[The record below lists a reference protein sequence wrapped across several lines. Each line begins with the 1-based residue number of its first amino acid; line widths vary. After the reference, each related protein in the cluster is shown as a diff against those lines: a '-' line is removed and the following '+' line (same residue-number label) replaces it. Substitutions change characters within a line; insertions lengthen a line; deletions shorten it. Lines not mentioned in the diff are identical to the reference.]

1 LENSK
6 VQAPRPRRHLKP
18 TSQDVSIGDRLR
30 VIRFERR
37 LTLQA
42 ASKLCGVGLSTLSKI
57 ETGQAAPAYGT
68 LKRIA
73 EGLELSFEELISGDR
88 PEATTARRTI
98 TRDHQSLKF
107 KSNRY
112 DYRVHAGE
120 LANKAMVPLEMEI
133 RARELPE
140 PSDWSQHDG
149 EEFIF
154 VLEGEVEVHLS
165 DYAPFLLK
173 QGQSAYIDSRMR
185 HAFVAYSRG
194 KARILSICY
203 DPKHRQRSADEFL
216 DASQFRTRRSNR
228 GSGA

>member
-1 LENSK
+1 MQDPIS
-6 VQAPRPRRHLKP
+6 RRHAKSTP
-18 TSQDVSIGDRLR
+18 HEVSIGDRLR
-30 VIRFERR
+30 TIRFERK

-88 PEATTARRTI
+88 PEATSARRTI
-98 TRDHQSLKF
+98 TRERQVLKF
-107 KSNRY
+107 KSTRY
-112 DYRVHAGE
+112 DYRVHASD

-133 RARELPE
+133 RARGM
-140 PSDWSQHDG
+140 PSPADWSQHDG

-154 VLEGEVEVHLS
+154 VLEGEIEVLLS
-165 DYAPFLLK
+165 DYAPFRLK

-185 HAFVAYSRG
+185 HAFVACSPG
-194 KARILSICY
+194 PARMLSICY
-203 DPKHRQRSADEFL
+203 DPRHRQRTAEEFI
-216 DASQFRTRRSNR
+216 DASLPSRKPERARE
-228 GSGA
+228 A

>member
-1 LENSK
+1 M
-6 VQAPRPRRHLKP
+6 QAPLTDRRTKQQ
-18 TSQDVSIGDRLR
+18 SQDMSIGERLR
-30 VIRFERR
+30 SIRFERK

-73 EGLELSFEELISGDR
+73 EGLDLSFEELISGDR

-98 TRDHQSLKF
+98 TRDRNILKF

-112 DYRVHAGE
+112 DYRVHASE

-133 RARELPE
+133 HARESPE
-140 PSDWSQHDG
+140 PGDWSQHDG

-154 VLEGEVEVHLS
+154 VISGEIEVRLS
-165 DYAPFLLK
+165 DYAPFKLK
-173 QGQSAYIDSRMR
+173 EGQSAYIDSRMR
-185 HAFVAYSRG
+185 HAFIACGPGS
-194 KARILSICY
+194 ARMLSICY
-203 DPKHRQRSADEFL
+203 DPKHKQRTAEEFI
-216 DASQFRTRRSNR
+216 DASKFETSQRAKRKS
-228 GSGA
+228 

>member
-1 LENSK
+1 MRS
-6 VQAPRPRRHLKP
+6 
-18 TSQDVSIGDRLR
+18 
-30 VIRFERR
+30 IRFERK

-42 ASKLCGVGLSTLSKI
+42 AAKLCGVGLSTLSKI

-88 PEATTARRTI
+88 PEATSARRTI
-98 TRDHQSLKF
+98 TRERQILKF

-112 DYRVHAGE
+112 DYRVHASD
-120 LANKAMVPLEMEI
+120 LASKVMVPLEMEI
-133 RARELPE
+133 RARGLPN

-154 VLEGEVEVHLS
+154 VLEGEIEVLLS
-165 DYAPFLLK
+165 DYAPFRLK

-185 HAFVAYSRG
+185 HAFVACSPG
-194 KARILSICY
+194 PARMLSICY
-203 DPKHRQRSADEFL
+203 DPKHKLRTAGEFL
-216 DASQFRTRRSNR
+216 DAALPARRSER
-228 GSGA
+228 SR